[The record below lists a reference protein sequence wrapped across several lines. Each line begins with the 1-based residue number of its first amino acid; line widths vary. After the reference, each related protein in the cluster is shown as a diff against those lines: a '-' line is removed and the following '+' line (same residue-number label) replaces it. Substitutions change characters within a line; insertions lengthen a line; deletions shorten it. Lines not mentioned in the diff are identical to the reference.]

1 MFADETK
8 KKKGKIKSTVKF
20 TQVFTNRK
28 GLSETSGKEKKQN
41 KQKHSGVK
49 REAHDYSA
57 HYSTIFIHFKHNN
70 MYIQR
75 YLTL

>member
-1 MFADETK
+1 MQTRQKNFKETK
-8 KKKGKIKSTVKF
+8 NKSTVKF
-20 TQVFTNRK
+20 TQVFTNQKKDYQKHVRK
-28 GLSETSGKEKKQN
+28 KRK
-41 KQKHSGVK
+41 KHSGVK

>member
-1 MFADETK
+1 M
-8 KKKGKIKSTVKF
+8 
-20 TQVFTNRK
+20 
-28 GLSETSGKEKKQN
+28 SGKKEK
-41 KQKHSGVK
+41 KHSGVK

>member
-1 MFADETK
+1 MQTRQKIFKETK
-8 KKKGKIKSTVKF
+8 NKSTVKF
-20 TQVFTNRK
+20 TQVFTNQKRIIRNM
-28 GLSETSGKEKKQN
+28 SGKKEK
-41 KQKHSGVK
+41 KHSGVK